1 MKIFKVKDGDKNK
14 NNNFISL
21 LIDDEKL
28 LEKCKTIWNKIEDL
42 KNIEL
47 NTLSVYVDSYIKT
60 KIRAYGVYVYANC
73 CGLNGPEDDI
83 EYKSFTVIS
92 IDSLVV

>member
-14 NNNFISL
+14 NSKFISL
-21 LIDDEKL
+21 LIYDEKL

-42 KNIEL
+42 KNIKL

-73 CGLNGPEDDI
+73 CGLNEPEDDI
-83 EYKSFTVIS
+83 E
-92 IDSLVV
+92 